1 MAPGSQGSLAAATV
15 GDVSEELVLNLH
27 SALISVLGELKRLS
41 INMA

>member
-27 SALISVLGELKRLS
+27 SGISVFGELKRLS